1 MNRKGDNKINWMQ
14 KFYQWLSYA
23 VILTII
29 VIGAGILTKIFLPDP
44 YPLTILPRWALGG
57 IILGYGIA
65 RGIMIY
71 LKGRKTRHSDATF
84 GDI

>member
-1 MNRKGDNKINWMQ
+1 
-14 KFYQWLSYA
+14 
-23 VILTII
+23 
-29 VIGAGILTKIFLPDP
+29 LPDP

-57 IILGYGIA
+57 IILGYGMA